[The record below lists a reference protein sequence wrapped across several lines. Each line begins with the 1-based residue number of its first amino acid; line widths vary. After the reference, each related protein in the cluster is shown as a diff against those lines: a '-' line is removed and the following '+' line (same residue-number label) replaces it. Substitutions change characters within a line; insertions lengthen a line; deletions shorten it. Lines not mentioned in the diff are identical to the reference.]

1 MESTTKLSRGGKKRF
16 QEMIYAHYERFQR
29 KLPWRMTDDPYA
41 IVVSE
46 IMLQQTQVNRVIDKY
61 HEFLEAFPTVRFLAR
76 VPLREVLRIWQGLGY
91 NRRALSLKK
100 LAEVIVADYESEI
113 PSDVHQLVKLP
124 GIGPATAHSI
134 CVFAFNRP
142 VVFIE
147 TNIRAVFIHH
157 FFNDRDEVRDS
168 EIRPL
173 VEQTLDR
180 DNPRRWYNA
189 LMDYGVALKKQF
201 TNPGKKSAHYHKQP
215 PFEGSNRQ
223 VRGAVLKT
231 LMKQRHFTQ
240 AELIDAL
247 PYDATVIKMNI
258 KQLVKEEL
266 VVKKGTY
273 ISIP

>member
-1 MESTTKLSRGGKKRF
+1 
-16 QEMIYAHYERFQR
+16 MIYDHYDQYGRD
-29 KLPWRMTDDPYA
+29 LPWRKTEDPYA

-61 HEFLEAFPTVRFLAR
+61 LEFIAAFPSVRSLAQ

-91 NRRALSLKK
+91 NRRVLSLKK
-100 LAEVIVADYESEI
+100 LADVVLADYDGEI
-113 PSDVHQLVKLP
+113 PSDVRRLVKLP

-134 CVFAFNRP
+134 CAFAFNQP

-147 TNIRAVFIHH
+147 TNIRTVFIHH
-157 FFNDRDEVRDS
+157 FFNDHNEVLDS

-180 DNPRRWYNA
+180 DNPGRWYNA

-201 TNPGKKSAHYHKQP
+201 TNPGKKSAHYQKQA

-223 VRGAVLKT
+223 VRGAILKM
-231 LMKQRHFTQ
+231 LMKQRHYTQ
-240 AELIDAL
+240 AQLIDRL

-258 KQLVKEEL
+258 KQLVKEGL
-266 VVKKGTY
+266 VVKKRAY